1 MLEIEINKC
10 MKQMSYIEV
19 TAPLKEIKAKI
30 NVLKFGKIHF
40 KVHFIPDIKTHFFKI
55 SIEGN

>member
-1 MLEIEINKC
+1 MVTPQNSGNCKV
-10 MKQMSYIEV
+10 YFYY

-40 KVHFIPDIKTHFFKI
+40 KVHFIPDIKTHFLKI

>member
-1 MLEIEINKC
+1 MNCITKFVMIDTVL
-10 MKQMSYIEV
+10 

-30 NVLKFGKIHF
+30 NVLKFGKIHL
-40 KVHFIPDIKTHFFKI
+40 KDYVIPDIKTHFFKI